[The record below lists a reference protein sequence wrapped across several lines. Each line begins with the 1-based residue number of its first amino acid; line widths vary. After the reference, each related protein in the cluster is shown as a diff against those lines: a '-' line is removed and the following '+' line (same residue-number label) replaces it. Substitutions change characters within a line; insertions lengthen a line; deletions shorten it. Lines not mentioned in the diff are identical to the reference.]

1 MVRVSTRTKKIR
13 TFKNDIGLPH
23 RTLFKVL
30 ERPFKYRLS
39 LEGTIVP
46 WKLISH
52 MKTGKSQM
60 INGYITEADFDR
72 VYERAYHSRTPDTH
86 M

>member
-1 MVRVSTRTKKIR
+1 MELVEYFKCTKSWKDFLKTDFSKI
-13 TFKNDIGLPH
+13 
-23 RTLFKVL
+23 
-30 ERPFKYRLS
+30 
-39 LEGTIVP
+39 
-46 WKLISH
+46 
-52 MKTGKSQM
+52 

>member
-1 MVRVSTRTKKIR
+1 MISTAA
-13 TFKNDIGLPH
+13 L
-23 RTLFKVL
+23 
-30 ERPFKYRLS
+30 KYQ
-39 LEGTIVP
+39 
-46 WKLISH
+46 

-60 INGYITEADFDR
+60 INGITEADFDR